1 MSTLSLSAEGQLPAR
16 AAVHCRA
23 SRRLTVFNSWILT
36 DLLLLLECPHRLH
49 PDLDKHAVV
58 SDEAG
63 LLHHVLL
70 HGSHF
75 TTDSVYQLQ
84 YGTELLYQGTEV
96 SEVPCMIERQ
106 WSSFQ
111 FVPNR
116 TGGILFHQSGST
128 KLLYTILPDAKTV
141 SSPVLLFGSHTGQQL
156 CFPHRPDS
164 LLGTYAVL
172 TTCWLRSLQAAGN
185 SVTSF

>member
-1 MSTLSLSAEGQLPAR
+1 M
-16 AAVHCRA
+16 
-23 SRRLTVFNSWILT
+23 
-36 DLLLLLECPHRLH
+36 H

-63 LLHHVLL
+63 MLHHVLL

-106 WSSFQ
+106 WSSLQ

-141 SSPVLLFGSHTGQQL
+141 SSPVLMFGSHTGQQL

-172 TTCWLRSLQAAGN
+172 TTTCWLRSLQAAGN
-185 SVTSF
+185 SVTSFRTKASLSGDSACRTYHMLLSIPSWQIHGLRLRCWLHQAVESD

>member
-1 MSTLSLSAEGQLPAR
+1 M
-16 AAVHCRA
+16 
-23 SRRLTVFNSWILT
+23 N
-36 DLLLLLECPHRLH
+36 PH
-49 PDLDKHAVV
+49 LDKHAVV

-70 HGSHF
+70 HGNHF

-106 WSSFQ
+106 WSSFE

-128 KLLYTILPDAKTV
+128 KLLYTILPDARAV

-156 CFPHRPDS
+156 C
-164 LLGTYAVL
+164 
-172 TTCWLRSLQAAGN
+172 C
-185 SVTSF
+185 